1 MASTERARRPFPA
14 IVNVNHLIRLLRL
27 LLRPRGPII
36 SPLLP
41 CRTHFRVGPTD
52 LDILGHVNNGK
63 YFSLMDLARVDLIAR
78 AGLLPH
84 LRRRGWV
91 PVVVAETIQLRRS
104 LSLFQAFVIHTRVL
118 GWDDKAFVLDQHFE
132 RGTRSSPPPSFE
144 HGSSPGARAQSRR
157 GRSSACWTSP
167 ASPPPCPRIRLAG
180 TGIRRAGRG
189 RGRYCSARLPPN
201 DRMMLMRLARRL
213 S

>member
-1 MASTERARRPFPA
+1 LASTERARRPFPA

-63 YFSLMDLARVDLIAR
+63 YFSLMDLARVDLIGR

-132 RGTRSSPPPSFE
+132 RGHEVIASAIIRTRFV
-144 HGSSPGARAQSRR
+144 SRR
-157 GRSSACWTSP
+157 GGTVPPREVLGLLDLPGESP
-167 ASPPPCPRIRLAG
+167 A
-180 TGIRRAGRG
+180 
-189 RGRYCSARLPPN
+189 LPPYP
-201 DRMMLMRLARRL
+201 ARWNGDQESWQGPGPVLQRQTAA
-213 S
+213 